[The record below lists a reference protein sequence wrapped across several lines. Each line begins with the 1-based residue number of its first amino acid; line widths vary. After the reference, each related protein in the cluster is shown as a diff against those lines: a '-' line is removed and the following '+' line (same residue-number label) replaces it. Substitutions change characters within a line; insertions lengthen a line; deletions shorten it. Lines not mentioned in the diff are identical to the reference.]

1 MQQGV
6 KKTILMI
13 DNDKHFLAIYKSRL
27 EREGFRVIVA
37 EDGEKGLKIA
47 TKEKPDLITLDIVM
61 PVKDGLETLQA
72 MKENIELKAIPI
84 IMLST
89 LGSSDYIKNSLDH
102 GAVNYLIKSHT
113 NPSELVRK
121 IHDILLK

>member
-1 MQQGV
+1 
-6 KKTILMI
+6 MI
-13 DNDKHFLAIYKSRL
+13 DNDRHFLEIYKSRL
-27 EREGFRVIVA
+27 EREGFRVVVA

-61 PVKDGLETLQA
+61 PIKNGLETLKIL
-72 MKENIELKAIPI
+72 KENLELKGIPV

-89 LGSSDYIKNSLDH
+89 LSLGDYVRNSLDG
-102 GAVNYLIKSHT
+102 GAAKYLIKSHT
-113 NPSELVRK
+113 SPSELIRE